1 MTPDPYASKVLKPDV
16 HERLVAD
23 IGNYAR
29 DAGIQPKHIWEPLTP
44 KVSPAELTWVK
55 RFRFHTSEGHSGLC
69 LEGASLVFSVED
81 RMAAIAGAL
90 VRNFIRARVFTLSQL
105 FAEAESEGMPKAT
118 CLLIPNFF
126 NGKNTGKAIAGPIA
140 PWRVSL
146 VLDILMERH
155 LSGLQTVLYV
165 ESILDLEEAY
175 GPPIAKHLKTHFT
188 IVGV

>member
-1 MTPDPYASKVLKPDV
+1 MTPDPYATNVLKREV
-16 HERLVAD
+16 HDRLVAD
-23 IGNYAR
+23 IGNFAR

-44 KVSPAELTWVK
+44 KVSSGELTWVK
-55 RFRFHTSEGHSGLC
+55 RFRFHKDEGRSGLC
-69 LEGASLVFSVED
+69 LEGESLDFSVED
-81 RMAAIAGAL
+81 RMAAMAGAL

-105 FAEAESEGMPKAT
+105 FAEAESEGTPKAT
-118 CLLIPNFF
+118 CLFIPNFF
-126 NGKNTGKAIAGPIA
+126 NGKNTGKAIVGSIA
-140 PWRVSL
+140 SWRVSVL
-146 VLDILMERH
+146 LDILMERH